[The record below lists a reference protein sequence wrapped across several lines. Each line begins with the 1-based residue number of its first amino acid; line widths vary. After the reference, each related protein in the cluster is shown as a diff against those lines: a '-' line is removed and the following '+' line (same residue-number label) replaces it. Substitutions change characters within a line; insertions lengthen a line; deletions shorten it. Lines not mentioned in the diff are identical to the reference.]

1 MRALGTR
8 IYLVKKRLGL
18 ARVGCIKTPDLPVLH
33 NPQAYPSHRNGYA
46 SKPCRK
52 NDTGLLL
59 ECALF
64 LNEISGC
71 LNADAGNDEGSTAVL
86 GVKRHG

>member
-1 MRALGTR
+1 MAMPVSYVEKMT
-8 IYLVKKRLGL
+8 LGL
-18 ARVGCIKTPDLPVLH
+18 LFERA
-33 NPQAYPSHRNGYA
+33 Q
-46 SKPCRK
+46 
-52 NDTGLLL
+52 
-59 ECALF
+59 F